1 MKQKTKKNLYIFTGL
16 SLVFLGFLIHS
27 FYWLRLIL
35 IIIGV
40 GFLVVGKNQKYRKH
54 KFKRGFSVS
63 VIILGIIFIID
74 TCLALIVKIEPV
86 IALYYKA
93 DNITIYN
100 AIGYRTWRCQDQKIV
115 IDYFYQK
122 EFLCDAKQI
131 KTIEINTFS
140 NQIITNYAA
149 YDNQFVKIKGR
160 ISRIDGLTNIEMQA
174 YNQTDNS
181 VNGYVQFADGIT
193 LRVNFDSA
201 QEVLTNYELYDI
213 ITVMGRI
220 KDIAQNNDQQI
231 INMVDSQIISDNSY
245 QDFKLS
251 LASNQLLYE
260 EPKLTYNSPKLAI
273 WNQFANSLMVT
284 FNNQEI
290 YELEF
295 VLSSNKLTVN
305 QILAKANTLATNYEQ
320 TIKVYSYNDYQ
331 IFVGQK
337 REQTVIVIADLK
349 TKFTDLKAEFE

>member
-1 MKQKTKKNLYIFTGL
+1 M
-16 SLVFLGFLIHS
+16 
-27 FYWLRLIL
+27 
-35 IIIGV
+35 
-40 GFLVVGKNQKYRKH
+40 
-54 KFKRGFSVS
+54 
-63 VIILGIIFIID
+63 
-74 TCLALIVKIEPV
+74 VK
-86 IALYYKA
+86 
-93 DNITIYN
+93 
-100 AIGYRTWRCQDQKIV
+100 
-115 IDYFYQK
+115 
-122 EFLCDAKQI
+122 
-131 KTIEINTFS
+131 
-140 NQIITNYAA
+140 
-149 YDNQFVKIKGR
+149 
-160 ISRIDGLTNIEMQA
+160 
-174 YNQTDNS
+174 
-181 VNGYVQFADGIT
+181 
-193 LRVNFDSA
+193 
-201 QEVLTNYELYDI
+201 LYDI

-220 KDIAQNNDQQI
+220 KNITQNNDQQI

-331 IFVGQK
+331 IFFGQK